1 VTRRVSSASCVIA
14 FRPDAYSYLEF
25 GEDVVGSLRCMEPR
39 TPLCVVNSAY
49 AIDPDGTLRIVALA
63 PVRYMERLVCPLLP
77 LSRPGMMPAVP
88 QQTAQSN
95 AYKFAL
101 LVSAH
106 LQALHS
112 GHLFLLD
119 EHPALRPMYSR

>member
-1 VTRRVSSASCVIA
+1 M
-14 FRPDAYSYLEF
+14 
-25 GEDVVGSLRCMEPR
+25 GSLRCMEPT
-39 TPLCVVNSAY
+39 TPLCLVNCAY
-49 AIDPDGTLRIVALA
+49 AIDPDGTLRILTQA

-88 QQTAQSN
+88 RRTAQSN

-106 LQALHS
+106 LQTLHS

-119 EHPALRPMYSR
+119 EYPALRPLYSR